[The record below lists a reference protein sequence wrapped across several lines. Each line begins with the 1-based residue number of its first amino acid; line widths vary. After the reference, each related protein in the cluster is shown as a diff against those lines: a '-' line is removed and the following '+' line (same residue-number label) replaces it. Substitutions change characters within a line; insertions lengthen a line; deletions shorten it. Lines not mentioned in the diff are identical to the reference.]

1 VAHIAFLPHRERV
14 EAAALAKRAI
24 LRLEELGHTCAVP
37 GSDAAC
43 TGLEPWGVDETVVA
57 DGLDLAV
64 CLGGDGTFLRAV
76 ELVGR
81 HGVPILGVN
90 VGHLAYLAQV
100 EPEELDLTLDRFL
113 AGDDLVRER
122 MLLEVLLEPAD
133 GPARVVRHALN
144 EAVVRSAGAHVVH
157 LEVTIGGELFTTFA
171 ADALLV
177 ATPTGST
184 AYNLSARGPI
194 VAPELQALI
203 VTPVAPHQLFDR
215 SLVLGPT
222 DTVRLELLGW
232 RPGRLQCDGV
242 DAAVLAPGD
251 AVVCRRGPWAVKVVS
266 LGRRDFRRTLRTKFG
281 LADR

>member
-1 VAHIAFLPHRERV
+1 MARVAFLPHRERA
-14 EAAALAKRAI
+14 EAAALAKRAMT
-24 LRLEELGHTCAVP
+24 RLEELGHTCVVP
-37 GSDAAC
+37 ATDAAS
-43 TGLEPWGVDETVVA
+43 TGLDSWAVDEAVVA
-57 DGLDLAV
+57 EELDLAV
-64 CLGGDGTFLRAV
+64 CLGGDGTFLHAV
-76 ELVGR
+76 DLVGR

-113 AGDDLVRER
+113 AGDDLVQER
-122 MLLEVLLEPAD
+122 MLLEVVLQPAD

-144 EAVVRSAGAHVVH
+144 EAVVRSASAHVVH
-157 LEVTIGGELFTTFA
+157 LEVSIDGELFTTFA

-194 VAPELQALI
+194 VVPELQAII

-215 SLVLGPT
+215 SLVLGP
-222 DTVRLELLGW
+222 DDSVRLELLGW
-232 RPGRLQCDGV
+232 RHGRLQCDGE
-242 DAAVLAPGD
+242 DTADLGPGD

-266 LGRRDFRRTLRTKFG
+266 LGGRDFRRTLRAKFG

>member
-1 VAHIAFLPHRERV
+1 MAHVAFVPHHERV

-24 LRLEELGHTCAVP
+24 LRLEELGHRCAVP
-37 GSDAAC
+37 ASDAAA
-43 TGLEPWGVDETVVA
+43 TGLDAWAVSDADVA
-57 DGLDLAV
+57 ASVDLAV
-64 CLGGDGTFLRAV
+64 CLGGDGTFLRTV

-81 HGVPILGVN
+81 HGIPVLGVN

-100 EPEELDLTLDRFL
+100 EPDDLDLALDRYL
-113 AGDDLVRER
+113 RGDDLVRER
-122 MLLEVLLEPAD
+122 MLLEVLLERDGQPPAL
-133 GPARVVRHALN
+133 VRYALN
-144 EAVVRSAGAHVVH
+144 EAVVRSEGAHVVH
-157 LEVTIGGELFTTFA
+157 LEVSIGGERFTTFA

-203 VTPVAPHQLFDR
+203 LTPVAPHQLFDR
-215 SLVLGPT
+215 SLVLGP
-222 DTVRLELLGW
+222 DDDVRLELLGW
-232 RPGRLQCDGV
+232 RPGRLECDGIP
-242 DAAVLAPGD
+242 AAVLAPGD

>member
-1 VAHIAFLPHRERV
+1 MARVAFLPHRERV

-24 LRLEELGHTCAVP
+24 TRLEEQGHTCVVP
-37 GSDAAC
+37 ASDARLA
-43 TGLEPWGVDETVVA
+43 GLDDWAVEDSAFPDA
-57 DGLDLAV
+57 LDLAV

-81 HGVPILGVN
+81 HGVPVLGVN

-100 EPEELDLTLDRFL
+100 EPDEMDLTLDRFL
-113 AGDDLVRER
+113 AGDDLVQER
-122 MLLEVLLEPAD
+122 MLLEVLLHPAD
-133 GPARVVRHALN
+133 GEPRVVRYALN
-144 EAVVRSAGAHVVH
+144 EAVIRSAGAHVVH
-157 LEVTIGGELFTTFA
+157 LEVSIGGELFTTFA

-194 VAPELQALI
+194 VAPELKAII

-215 SLVLGPT
+215 SLVIGPE
-222 DTVRLELLGW
+222 DEVRLELLGW
-232 RPGRLQCDGV
+232 RPGRLQCDGI
-242 DAAVLAPGD
+242 DAAAIAPGD

>member
-1 VAHIAFLPHRERV
+1 
-14 EAAALAKRAI
+14 
-24 LRLEELGHTCAVP
+24 
-37 GSDAAC
+37 
-43 TGLEPWGVDETVVA
+43 
-57 DGLDLAV
+57 
-64 CLGGDGTFLRAV
+64 
-76 ELVGR
+76 
-81 HGVPILGVN
+81 

-100 EPEELDLTLDRFL
+100 EPDEMDVALDRFL
-113 AGDDLVRER
+113 SGDDLVGER
-122 MLLEVLLEPAD
+122 MLLEVVIEPAG

-157 LEVTIGGELFTTFA
+157 LEVSISGELFTTFA

-194 VAPELQALI
+194 VAPELQAII

-215 SLVLGPT
+215 SLVLGP
-222 DTVRLELLGW
+222 DDAVRLELLGW
-232 RPGRLQCDGV
+232 RPGRLECDGI

-251 AVVCRRGPWAVKVVS
+251 AVVCRRGPWPVKVVS
-266 LGRRDFRRTLRTKFG
+266 LGGRSFRRTLRTKFG